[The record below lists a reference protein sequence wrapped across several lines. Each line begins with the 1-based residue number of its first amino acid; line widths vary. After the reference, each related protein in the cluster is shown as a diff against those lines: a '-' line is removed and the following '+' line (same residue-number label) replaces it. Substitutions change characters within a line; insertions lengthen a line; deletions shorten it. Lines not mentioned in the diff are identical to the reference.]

1 MVAPGRRSLRAIV
14 KQQREAFTGILKCHG
29 WNLATVR
36 ADQCTAMKLFPE
48 LNGGYIAPGPAAS
61 PRPTT
66 KR

>member
-1 MVAPGRRSLRAIV
+1 
-14 KQQREAFTGILKCHG
+14 LKCHG
-29 WNLATVR
+29 WSLATVR